1 MLFNQKSGTQDVLR
15 YYLTTRLPDYPTIS
29 SLPPRIHEFRKFYNT
44 TLRPELFRLEVLR
57 KRLVRGIYASVIGSL
72 LLIVVFI
79 VFDLGFLIFVV
90 GMPLIFYVGSL
101 YFRIEKYRQKF
112 KPAVM
117 TLLMEFLNDAPNYRQ
132 LSYEP
137 KRAINRDRFERS
149 GLFRPLPD
157 TYHAEDYI
165 KGLVGEM
172 AFEMGECYVREIS
185 PASNRLLT
193 VFSGMFVHAVFNEP
207 TSGQI
212 ACWPRRNLRRMKRT
226 VDAYVSNGGKPA
238 DIEVMNS
245 GFREEFATFA
255 KSGTHVAGILTP
267 PMQDALLDFARTQ
280 EQEIFFAVH
289 DQDLF
294 IGVAHDYDMLEPRFW
309 KSNLDFNMVRRFY
322 TDITLMLGVISDFD
336 QTH

>member
-1 MLFNQKSGTQDVLR
+1 M
-15 YYLTTRLPDYPTIS
+15 
-29 SLPPRIHEFRKFYNT
+29 
-44 TLRPELFRLEVLR
+44 
-57 KRLVRGIYASVIGSL
+57 RGIYASVAAVVA
-72 LLIVVFI
+72 LLIAFI
-79 VFDLGFLIFVV
+79 IYDLGFLIFVV

-101 YFRIEKYRQKF
+101 YFRIERFRQTF

-117 TLLMEFLNDAPNYRQ
+117 QLLMEFLNDAPNYRQ
-132 LSYEP
+132 MSYEA
-137 KRAINRDRFERS
+137 KTAINRDRFEHS

-193 VFSGMFVHAVFNEP
+193 VFSGLFVHAVFNEP
-207 TSGQI
+207 TTGQI
-212 ACWPRRNLRRMKRT
+212 AVWPRRNLRRMKRT
-226 VDAYVSNGGKPA
+226 VDAYVSSGGIDA
-238 DIEVMNS
+238 DIEVMNP
-245 GFREEFATFA
+245 GFREEFATYA
-255 KSGTHVAGILTP
+255 KRGTHVAGILTP
-267 PMQDALLDFARTQ
+267 PMQDALLEFARTQ

-289 DQDLF
+289 NQDLF
-294 IGVAHDYDMLEPRFW
+294 IGVAHDYDLLEPSFF
-309 KSNLDFNMVRRFY
+309 KSNMSFALVRKFY